1 MFSRT
6 ARLSM
11 DVIWTLTI
19 YVVEVEAKRHGD
31 TLRKA

>member
-1 MFSRT
+1 MFSHT

-19 YVVEVEAKRHGD
+19 YVEVEAKRHGD